1 MAQPK
6 PRPEALDQTGQNL
19 VRILIASYFLAV
31 AIGLIPGTGISALS
45 AQVLPDGPARI
56 VGNGV
61 LFSLSYLVL
70 VGAWLRVSALLLA
83 TLVFWSSYVAHMGV
97 NLEAYWRDMALVG
110 ALILTYTRTQ
120 PRAERRRGM
129 LHWTPAARRIDAT
142 TPIRPRRVLAAH
154 SRVQPA
160 RRIVLPA
167 ACARDVGPGNVGPLP
182 TVTLR
187 LVEAADC
194 DNIFCDNIF
203 LDDPDLAMA
212 S

>member
-1 MAQPK
+1 MARPK
-6 PRPEALDQTGQNL
+6 TRPQALDQTGQNL

-31 AIGLIPGTGISALS
+31 AIGLIPGTGITALS
-45 AQVLPDGPARI
+45 AQILPEGKAAI

-61 LFSLSYLVL
+61 LFALSYLVL

-110 ALILTYTRTQ
+110 ALILTYTQTQ
-120 PRAERRRGM
+120 PRAERRRSA
-129 LHWTPAARRIDAT
+129 LRWTPGARRVDAA

-154 SRVQPA
+154 SRVQPM
-160 RRIVLPA
+160 RRVVATTA
-167 ACARDVGPGNVGPLP
+167 AQPVG
-182 TVTLR
+182 TRLR
-187 LVEAADC
+187 LVETADC
-194 DNIFCDNIF
+194 DNIFR
-203 LDDPDLAMA
+203 DDPDLAPDLALA